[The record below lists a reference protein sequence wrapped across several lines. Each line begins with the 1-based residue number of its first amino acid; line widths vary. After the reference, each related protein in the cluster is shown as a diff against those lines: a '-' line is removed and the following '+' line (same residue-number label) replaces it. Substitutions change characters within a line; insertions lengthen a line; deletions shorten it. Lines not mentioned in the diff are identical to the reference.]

1 YDENDIPIDV
11 RFVDLQ
17 CSRKAS
23 PATDILYF
31 FYASLSGDFRA
42 EKMNYMV
49 SIYYKSFCE
58 VLSRAEKSPP
68 FSYEE
73 LILEVK
79 NRRIF
84 GLSVGVL
91 VLSIQTHFYDKTLP
105 DNCSEGQNKSVK
117 AFLDSENP
125 LLKRL
130 LSMFDEFI
138 EYDLFN

>member
-1 YDENDIPIDV
+1 
-11 RFVDLQ
+11 
-17 CSRKAS
+17 
-23 PATDILYF
+23 
-31 FYASLSGDFRA
+31 
-42 EKMNYMV
+42 MNYMV

-91 VLSIQTHFYDKTLP
+91 ILSILFSEDTDALFDKTLP
-105 DNCSEGQNKSVK
+105 DNCSEGQNKTEK
-117 AFLDSENP
+117 ALLDSENP
-125 LLKRL
+125 LRKRL

-138 EYDLFN
+138 EYGLFKLNLHCFILNFVLLIFRNKIYSCEIPFQ